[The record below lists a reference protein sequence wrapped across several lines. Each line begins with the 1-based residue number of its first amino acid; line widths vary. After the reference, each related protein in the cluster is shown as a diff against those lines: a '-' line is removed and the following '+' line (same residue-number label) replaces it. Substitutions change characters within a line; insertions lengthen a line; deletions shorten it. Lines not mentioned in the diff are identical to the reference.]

1 MTPNKKRQLE
11 IIQQLK
17 NDYTIVFGSPEG
29 QRVLHDMLKNCHV
42 LQPTFDVDPYQ
53 SAFNEG
59 ARNEALRVLSILQ
72 YNPRDFVR
80 VAQEI
85 NDG

>member
-1 MTPNKKRQLE
+1 MTSGKKKLE
-11 IIQQLK
+11 LVQQLK
-17 NDYTIVFGSPEG
+17 NDYTVAFGSPEG
-29 QRVLHDMLKNCHV
+29 QRVLHDILKNCHV
-42 LQPTFDVDPYQ
+42 LQPTFDLDPYQ

-72 YNPRDFVR
+72 YSPHDFVR